1 MMVDMA
7 IISLLG
13 VNKTKN
19 PEDIKKP
26 WWYEYSRIKN
36 FLNIP

>member
-26 WWYEYSRIKN
+26 
-36 FLNIP
+36 